1 MSGVRRALRKAAQAR
16 TARKLKL
23 TRNWYYR
30 ASGID
35 EASRKGR
42 KWIEKNDAASFA
54 FGALREKTSKT
65 SKPEEYR
72 EFVNVYNNNFEALWQ
87 EMLKKRWA
95 NQTHRLYSGK
105 TRVLQR
111 FVNSLGGG
119 PGRGRN
125 NKKVM
130 VAYGGAV
137 FASGKRN
144 ERHVPVKR
152 VRRMTRQTHSTAII
166 DEFNTS
172 KMCPTCELPL
182 QEVMA
187 RIRVRGEEPGQF
199 RFKTIPARE
208 HRRCNNQCPRE
219 GTSHKNRDVVGAQN
233 ILKCAKAGGRKDS
246 GSDRRPAC
254 LRRTAVGEEPHP
266 HMGEAH
272 LLRPVEVE
280 GDRLLPKIIRMRGR
294 AQM

>member
-1 MSGVRRALRKAAQAR
+1 MSGVRRARRKAAQAR

-42 KWIEKNDAASFA
+42 KWIEKNDAASSA
-54 FGALREKTSKT
+54 FDALREKTSKT

-72 EFVNVYNNNFEALWQ
+72 EFVDVYNNNFEALWQ
-87 EMLKKRWA
+87 EKLKKRWA
-95 NQTHRLYSGK
+95 NQTHRLYGGK

-137 FASGKRN
+137 FASGKRH
-144 ERHVPVKR
+144 ERYVPVKR
-152 VRRMTRQTHSTAII
+152 ARRMTRQTHSTAII

-187 RIRVRGEEPGQF
+187 RIPVGGEEPGQF
-199 RFKTIPARE
+199 RSKTIPVRE
-208 HRRCNNQCPRE
+208 HRRCNNQCVRE

-246 GSDRRPAC
+246 GSERRPAC
-254 LRRTAVGEEPHP
+254 LRRPAVGEAPHP
-266 HMGEAH
+266 HMGEPH
-272 LLRPVEVE
+272 LLRPIEVE
-280 GDRLLPKIIRMRGR
+280 GERRLAKKIRMRGR